1 MKRWAKPRWLTNIHK
16 KEFSTNHIATV
27 CLYCTSI
34 KYATKCDGNEIP
46 VKIWD
51 TAGQERFITITY
63 SFYKKADG
71 IIISFDIT
79 DERSFKNIS
88 NWIESIKQYADPNIP
103 KVLVGNKIDIQER

>member
-1 MKRWAKPRWLTNIHK
+1 MGKTSMINQYSK
-16 KEFSTNHIATV
+16 KEFSTDHIVTV
-27 CLYCTSI
+27 GLDYASI

-71 IIISFDIT
+71 IIISFDVT

-88 NWIESIKQYADPNIP
+88 NWIETIKQYADPNIP
-103 KVLVGNKIDIQER
+103 RVLVGNKIDIQER